1 MGDSFFFG
9 KVLDVFYS
17 SIIDFDSQEEKLPL
31 WLDRWSAGPGQGV
44 RKVHSPTLL
53 VGVVMDSAFLEG
65 LLAKCIR
72 TQQFCI

>member
-17 SIIDFDSQEEKLPL
+17 SILYFDSQEEKLPL
-31 WLDRWSAGPGQGV
+31 WLDRRSAGPGQDV
-44 RKVHSPTLL
+44 RKGHSGTQL
-53 VGVVMDSAFLEG
+53 VGVVMDTAFLEG